1 MRTGESTQKAV
12 VTAIRSAEFEGF
24 VASTLFHEGWSVS
37 YRALD
42 IHTLLTFL
50 DDNSNTFSLV
60 LISTDLEGLT
70 LESLELIKSKGVRFF
85 LFTSPTS
92 LERFPESI
100 AQPATSLEL
109 LGIIRGS
116 LRAPMIHE
124 ARREKVRARTIA
136 LASPSPMSGCSTLTI
151 NLGTELV
158 QLGNKVLIVDAHPF
172 FPTFAFRLGARGIT
186 DCAELR
192 NISAQLWAL
201 EVRQSDISGA
211 ISALERARFEFDY
224 IIIDQGIIQDFPA
237 ILTSRRWS
245 SEVFIWVTTYADE
258 LWVLS
263 KTDLISIERLKN
275 FTTELG
281 RNSIKP
287 FISFIQSHSPSPKRR
302 KLEEE
307 IFLQIVTPLRPKRV
321 LQYPWDARGVL
332 AAELEN
338 CTLMESHERGILR
351 KSIAHIAGELT
362 S

>member
-1 MRTGESTQKAV
+1 MDEAAHKAV

-50 DDNSNTFSLV
+50 ESNSNSVSLV
-60 LISTDLEGLT
+60 LMSTDFEGLT
-70 LESLELIKSKGVRFF
+70 RESLELIKSQGMRFF

-92 LERFPESI
+92 LEKFSESI
-100 AQPATSLEL
+100 VQPETSLEL

-116 LRAPMIHE
+116 LRAPMIHVP
-124 ARREKVRARTIA
+124 RKEKVRARTIA
-136 LASPSPMSGCSTLTI
+136 LASPTSMSGCSTLAI
-151 NLGTELV
+151 NLGAELARR
-158 QLGNKVLIVDAHPF
+158 GSKVLIVDAHPF
-172 FPTFAFRLGARGIT
+172 FPSFAVRLGERGIT

-192 NISAQLWAL
+192 NISALVWAL
-201 EVRQSDISGA
+201 EASQSNISDA

-224 IIIDQGIIQDFPA
+224 IIIDQGIIRDFPA

-245 SEVFIWVTTYADE
+245 SEIFIWVTTYADE

-263 KTDLISIERLKN
+263 KTDAISIDRLQK
-275 FTTELG
+275 FTTELR
-281 RNSIKP
+281 RNSMKP
-287 FISFIQSHSPSPKRR
+287 NLSFIQSLSPSSKRK

-307 IFLQIVTPLRPKRV
+307 IFLQIVTPLRPQRI
-321 LQYPWDARGVL
+321 LEYPWDSRGVL
-332 AAELEN
+332 AAEQEK
-338 CTLMESHERGILR
+338 CTLVESHERGILR